1 MIIGYALIIIDI
13 TALVIISI
21 IVLKAGVYKG
31 DFINLLLDSWE
42 VIGLFIVILL
52 LGIVLIRIG

>member
-21 IVLKAGVYKG
+21 IVLKGGVYKG

>member
-21 IVLKAGVYKG
+21 IVLKGGVYKG
-31 DFINLLLDSWE
+31 DFINLSLDSWE